1 MNPILIPTYN
11 LNTQPQ
17 QLARFNTGIF
27 TMKFSAILSAV
38 LVAALGVT
46 SVTAAAAADIAAD
59 PDSACRCPNNCSHKF
74 GDSCKFYDNGNVIS
88 GSCVNGSGGLTCAT

>member
-1 MNPILIPTYN
+1 
-11 LNTQPQ
+11 
-17 QLARFNTGIF
+17 
-27 TMKFSAILSAV
+27 MKFSAILSAV

-46 SVTAAAAADIAAD
+46 SVTAAAAAADIAAD

-88 GSCVNGSGGLTCAT
+88 GSCCSPKTAGSMLGLDGVVIHDSDTLITMKQAVP